1 MLIYLT
7 EYFTE
12 EINAENKILLYKEN
26 DIKLKKVIFIFQ
38 KQKSQKK
45 TLKKELKSKRIQDFK
60 IGKPC

>member
-26 DIKLKKVIFIFQ
+26 DIKLKKVIFIF
-38 KQKSQKK
+38 
-45 TLKKELKSKRIQDFK
+45 
-60 IGKPC
+60 